1 MEAPSNCI
9 AEHDNSSKRSTLWI
23 LDIKNQELLYV
34 KKVLWSIILI
44 DW

>member
-1 MEAPSNCI
+1 MEAESTGI
-9 AEHDNSSKRSTLWI
+9 AGSSKRSTLWI
-23 LDIKNQELLYV
+23 LDIKKNQELLYV

>member
-1 MEAPSNCI
+1 MEAESTGI
-9 AEHDNSSKRSTLWI
+9 AESSKRSILWI
-23 LDIKNQELLYV
+23 LAIKNQELLYV